1 MRVWYYDKPRT
12 QFLFTRGSLYLGFTC
27 ARSGKI
33 LAAGNL
39 PPPKI
44 ARKKK
49 KTLNNTEKER
59 NSFLGRSDYSQ
70 SVGKNSQ
77 ATRVLP

>member
-27 ARSGKI
+27 ARSGKM

-49 KTLNNTEKER
+49 KNTKQHRER
-59 NSFLGRSDYSQ
+59 KKQLSRSF
-70 SVGKNSQ
+70 
-77 ATRVLP
+77 

>member
-12 QFLFTRGSLYLGFTC
+12 QFLFTRGSVYLGFTC
-27 ARSGKI
+27 ASSGKI

-49 KTLNNTEKER
+49 KNTEQHQKR
-59 NSFLGRSDYSQ
+59 KKHLSRSF
-70 SVGKNSQ
+70 
-77 ATRVLP
+77 